1 MKRPNPVCCIDITYI
16 PKRHCFLYL
25 VAVMDWATR
34 KLRAPSLWGTGR
46 ASGRFASARS
56 LLMRGNIAAG
66 RQQSQVSEHP
76 NFPGRLL
83 DPRGRFLRL

>member
-1 MKRPNPVCCIDITYI
+1 
-16 PKRHCFLYL
+16 
-25 VAVMDWATR
+25 
-34 KLRAPSLWGTGR
+34 
-46 ASGRFASARS
+46 
-56 LLMRGNIAAG
+56 MRGNIAAG